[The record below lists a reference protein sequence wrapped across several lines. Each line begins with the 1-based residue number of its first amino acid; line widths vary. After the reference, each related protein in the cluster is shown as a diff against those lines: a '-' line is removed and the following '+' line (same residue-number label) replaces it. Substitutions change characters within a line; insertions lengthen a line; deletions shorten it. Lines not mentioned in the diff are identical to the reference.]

1 MKAKTLLELV
11 ALSTTLYTISKETQ
25 LMEKIGDWSEK
36 GKEKIND
43 FMKDKMVDED
53 GNEMD
58 FTEKLMHKANEV
70 KEQLEE
76 KIAEMITVFYDKVN
90 IAHTDEI
97 EKLEKKIKKLTKD
110 LALAQSRID
119 KIEKTGA

>member
-11 ALSTTLYTISKETQ
+11 ALSTTLYTISKETH
-25 LMEKIGDWSEK
+25 LMEKLGDWSEK
-36 GKEKIND
+36 GKDKINE

-53 GNEMD
+53 GNEMEFMD
-58 FTEKLMHKANEV
+58 KLAHKANEV

-76 KIAEMITVFYDKVN
+76 KIGEMITVFYEKVN

-97 EKLEKKIKKLTKD
+97 EKLEAKIKKLSKD
-110 LALAQSRID
+110 LALAESRID
-119 KIEKTGA
+119 KIEKKKS